1 MGTGE
6 RPSTSEND
14 TLTDG
19 WLSPPP
25 PETEPTPTTPDL
37 GTKDPQAPTT
47 VSNSGDAA
55 TTTAIARVIVTD
67 EPLKPAA
74 QPQQPVQPKAS
85 LLIDPAAQRPPTG
98 KGDTLR
104 MKPASVVEALQVGT
118 PPTSSD
124 PSTSTGPRNT
134 VRTTSPWSKKP
145 APAVA
150 QSEAPQPSKPAR
162 NPLQGAKTVLRIIPH
177 AGKPPETT
185 PNEKPASDKIPKNPI
200 LRTRT
205 AVAIAAIAALTTVLY
220 AERKAFETPS
230 KPNTSAT
237 TPSTKVPNVI
247 DAGTNSGTVTKQA
260 TPSASASQAPIDS
273 PNVTPSVTPTTSATT
288 TPKTK
293 PPRTPIQ
300 RNPNA
305 HTGDGDDNIHGVDV
319 VNPWKK

>member
-19 WLSPPP
+19 WLNPPP
-25 PETEPTPTTPDL
+25 PETSQNPTTPDL
-37 GTKDPQAPTT
+37 STKNPEASTT

-55 TTTAIARVIVTD
+55 TTAIAKVIVTD

-74 QPQQPVQPKAS
+74 QPQQPVQPQAPTQS
-85 LLIDPAAQRPPTG
+85 LLIDPAARKPLITRS
-98 KGDTLR
+98 GDTVR
-104 MKPASVVEALQVGT
+104 MPPEVKALANGA
-118 PPTSSD
+118 PPTSNTSD
-124 PSTSTGPRNT
+124 SVGPHGTMPRI
-134 VRTTSPWSKKP
+134 SPWSKST
-145 APAVA
+145 PAVA

-177 AGKPPETT
+177 AGKPPETA
-185 PNEKPASDKIPKNPI
+185 PDEKPTQDKIPKNPI

-205 AVAIAAIAALTTVLY
+205 AVAVAAIAALTTVLY

-230 KPNTSAT
+230 KPDISAT
-237 TPSTKVPNVI
+237 TPSAKVPNSA
-247 DAGTNSGTVTKQA
+247 DAGIDSGTVTKQA
-260 TPSASASQAPIDS
+260 TPSASANQAPIDS
-273 PNVTPSVTPTTSATT
+273 ANVAPSVTAPTTSATT

-293 PPRTPIQ
+293 PPRTSIQ

-305 HTGDGDDNIHGVDV
+305 HTGDGDDNIHRVDV